1 MLILENVNSNKSS
14 LKSLRDFRN
23 LKDFKRENSYYR
35 IPQIFFDKE
44 KYKLTIGAKLLYAV
58 LRDRINLS
66 MKNKWTDEKGN
77 VYCVFSDEN
86 LSKLLQVTKRTIQNW
101 KYELVNNNLL
111 FIEKQRDFTLAPRL
125 FLLRVTKDK
134 NNKMFRLDSLDESF
148 KYYRIAKKLFV
159 DNAFKVLNFK
169 EKVFF
174 QVVENKFLQNKKH
187 SGTVFFTN
195 SDLVND
201 LGISKPTIIK
211 YKNKIVDLGLLNKQ
225 DNKLVVKKVYL
236 KSIKST
242 YTDSIND
249 FYDKVNSLG
258 VKNKKKTKF
267 FSLLNRVIENKLK
280 NLNSKDKFRFIEKI
294 INLKGKDIVELV
306 KKLCK
311 IDFSSVTNIVE
322 YISKILLNTAK
333 NRLILSDIDVANQ
346 LFEKR
351 EIEEENLLIQIE
363 KLREEK
369 LTEEEKNKIKDFIST
384 KKQYKVAFDERLFL
398 IATKYAHIFNKKSI
412 SYIIGI
418 VRNWSLDNI
427 KKFTDLTKDNFTLEY
442 HKYYPSR
449 LTIFKDWLKFNY
461 QISI

>member
-1 MLILENVNSNKSS
+1 M
-14 LKSLRDFRN
+14 
-23 LKDFKRENSYYR
+23 
-35 IPQIFFDKE
+35 
-44 KYKLTIGAKLLYAV
+44 
-58 LRDRINLS
+58 
-66 MKNKWTDEKGN
+66 
-77 VYCVFSDEN
+77 
-86 LSKLLQVTKRTIQNW
+86 
-101 KYELVNNNLL
+101 
-111 FIEKQRDFTLAPRL
+111 
-125 FLLRVTKDK
+125 
-134 NNKMFRLDSLDESF
+134 
-148 KYYRIAKKLFV
+148 
-159 DNAFKVLNFK
+159 
-169 EKVFF
+169 
-174 QVVENKFLQNKKH
+174 
-187 SGTVFFTN
+187 
-195 SDLVND
+195 
-201 LGISKPTIIK
+201 
-211 YKNKIVDLGLLNKQ
+211 
-225 DNKLVVKKVYL
+225 
-236 KSIKST
+236 
-242 YTDSIND
+242 
-249 FYDKVNSLG
+249 
-258 VKNKKKTKF
+258 
-267 FSLLNRVIENKLK
+267 NRVIENKLK

-311 IDFSSVTNIVE
+311 INFSSVTNIVE

-333 NRLILSDIDVANQ
+333 NRLILSDIDIANQ

-384 KKQYKVAFDERLFL
+384 KKKYKVAFDERLFL

-427 KKFTDLTKDNFTLEY
+427 KKFIDLTKDNFTLEY